1 MLKRIMALLMSV
13 VMLCGLFGCGNE
25 NTKTS
30 NKVLYKATDARGK
43 TIEFTAKPQR
53 IVSLS
58 LWGDE
63 ILLDLVDHKRIAGMD
78 KWVHDPSVSN
88 AVESAKD
95 VKNIV
100 ANTSESVLKV
110 DPDLILL
117 ASKMANQNTLKTFE
131 DVGRK
136 VFVYDAASNVSEIPT
151 CISSIASAVG
161 EKEQG
166 KKLITKFNA
175 DLEKAKEISSARTGK
190 TKALGFL
197 KNGAYGGKG
206 TILYDVLTNAGFVDG
221 YNEVRNTPKGNDPR
235 GFLSK
240 EEVVKVNPDVIII
253 GHWNYDGKGLSG
265 TEQLNEMY
273 KDPAYATINAIKN
286 KKAYVVPQKLLV
298 GISHHTGEN
307 ILELLKITGK

>member
-13 VMLCGLFGCGNE
+13 IMLCCLIGCGND

-43 TIEFTAKPQR
+43 TIEFNAKPQR

-63 ILLDLVDHKRIAGMD
+63 VLLDLVDHKRIAGMD
-78 KWVHDPSVSN
+78 KWVHDASVSS

-95 VKNIV
+95 VKTVVSN
-100 ANTSESVLKV
+100 ASESVLKV

-117 ASKMANQNTLKTFE
+117 ASKMANQNTIKTFE

-136 VFVYDAASNVSEIPT
+136 VFVYDAASNISEIPT
-151 CISSIASAVG
+151 CIRSIASAVG

-166 KKLITKFNA
+166 EKLIAKFNA
-175 DLEKAKEISSARTGK
+175 DLQKAKEISSARTGK

-206 TILYDVLTNAGFVDG
+206 TIIYDVLTGAGFVDG
-221 YNEVRNTPKGNDPR
+221 YNEVRNTPKGHDAR

-240 EEVVKVNPDVIII
+240 EEVVKVNPDIIII
-253 GHWNYDGKGLSG
+253 GHWEYDGKGPSG

-273 KDPAYATINAIKN
+273 KDPAYATVNAIKN
-286 KKAYVVPQKLLV
+286 KKAYVVPQRLLV
-298 GISHHTGEN
+298 GISQHTAEN
-307 ILELLKITGK
+307 ILELLKVTEK